1 MVILNKLVVVVVV
14 ALCQYL
20 NFLYK
25 SLSLR
30 QNFVALINRTKSN
43 QCEFLRLVEATKFC
57 RGKKAFLRNLI
68 CRCDVAWRRR
78 RCGAAT
84 FRSTSTQGVV
94 GLWVCDVLQ
103 RRISCLEAS
112 YKQRA
117 NNFCHFMHVCVSAW
131 LKQLRL
137 TMDKY
142 TLSHTSLVYLKMFHM
157 FTLFKMNAFT
167 SVSLKK
173 LNFEKSF

>member
-1 MVILNKLVVVVVV
+1 MNFCSSSRQQNSV
-14 ALCQYL
+14 AEKKP
-20 NFLYK
+20 FWEIW
-25 SLSLR
+25 
-30 QNFVALINRTKSN
+30 FVAT
-43 QCEFLRLVEATKFC
+43 TWH
-57 RGKKAFLRNLI
+57 
-68 CRCDVAWRRR
+68 DDPR

-94 GLWVCDVLQ
+94 GLWVRDVLQ

-142 TLSHTSLVYLKMFHM
+142 TLSHTSLLYLKMFHM

-167 SVSLKK
+167 SVILKK
-173 LNFEKSF
+173 LNFEKIILKKDLTNMGILLCVFVLGFP